1 MLNFF
6 KKNKVDK
13 QELELYKEAQKRI
26 KRKKSLYSHF
36 SIFIISAISF
46 YIANIY
52 FEIGKNIVI
61 FSINW
66 HIIITL
72 FWLILL
78 VYHFTKVFF
87 FPIFMNKEWE
97 EKQINKLVKKQR
109 TKINEIKK
117 EMLEELKV
125 KASNELLESSI
136 KKVNLTV
143 IVAAGK
149 NNEIGKDN
157 DLIWHLSNDL
167 KRFKSLTSG
176 NTIIMGRK
184 TFESFPKPL
193 PNRKHIVITRQEQYK
208 VPNGI
213 VVVNSLEEA
222 LRNVLNDKQPFIIGG
237 GEIYKQSI
245 KYASTIE
252 LTRVKGT
259 FDNADTFFVDLDD
272 NWKIINQENYL
283 KEEKHNE
290 SFMTLIYACYADD
303 SATKSN
309 V

>member
-6 KKNKVDK
+6 KKNTVDK

-36 SIFIISAISF
+36 SIFIISALSF
-46 YIANIY
+46 YIANVY

-61 FSINW
+61 LSINW
-66 HIIITL
+66 HAIIT
-72 FWLILL
+72 FIWLILL
-78 VYHFTKVFF
+78 IYHFTKVFL

-97 EKQINKLVKKQR
+97 EKQINKLIKKQK

-125 KASNELLESSI
+125 KASSELLESSI

-143 IVAAGK
+143 IVAAGI

-193 PNRKHIVITRQEQYK
+193 PNRKHIVITRQENYK
-208 VPNGI
+208 APNGI
-213 VVVNSLEEA
+213 VVVSSLEEA

-252 LTRVKGT
+252 LTRVEGT
-259 FDNADTFFVDLDD
+259 FENADTFFVDLDD
-272 NWKIINQENYL
+272 NWKITNKEDFL
-283 KEEKHNE
+283 KDEKHNYNY
-290 SFMTLIYACYADD
+290 SFITY
-303 SATKSN
+303 KRN
-309 V
+309 